1 MNRVR
6 FASSFFLALVFVLPA
21 GAQSAPPSGQKTS
34 PSAQQQPSSPKGGV
48 PSSWEQIPIPP
59 LRSFKPQQ
67 PRRVVLPNG
76 LVIFLQEDHELPLV
90 RGTVRIRGGSRDEPA
105 EKAGLVELYGGAWRT
120 GGTTSK
126 TGDQLDDFLESRA
139 ALVETSARSDSTLL
153 GWSSLKEDFD
163 QVLPV
168 VLDLL
173 EHPGFRQDKIDLTK
187 TQMAASISRRNDEPD
202 DISERE
208 STKLALGADNPLA
221 RTPEYYTV
229 SAVTRDDLLRWHQ
242 STVTPNNIIVGV
254 TGDFDSAAME
264 QKLRQAFGAMPAGA
278 SFAPTKLEFH
288 PATAGLYLVE
298 KEDVNQTQITMVDLG
313 ILRSNP
319 DYYAVAVMNE
329 LFGEGFSSRLV
340 SNIRSKQG
348 LAYAVGGGVGTAF
361 DYPGVTRI
369 AMGTKSETTLKAITA
384 LNQEIDKLLKGGV
397 SPEEVKKAKDDIL
410 NSFIFEFDSKEKV
423 LAERMRYEFYG
434 YPPDFLEKFRAG
446 IEKVTRADV
455 ERVARKYLRPDKIAV
470 LVVGNS
476 KDFDGDLSKLGKV
489 TPVDITIPEKKP
501 GM

>member
-1 MNRVR
+1 MKRVTI
-6 FASSFFLALVFVLPA
+6 ASLVLTLALPLTA
-21 GAQSAPPSGQKTS
+21 SAQAAPSSGQKS
-34 PSAQQQPSSPKGGV
+34 PAPAQQQPSSAKTGI
-48 PSSWEQIPIPP
+48 PSSWEQIPIRP
-59 LRSFKPQQ
+59 LHSFKPQQ
-67 PRRVVLPNG
+67 PRRVALPNG
-76 LVIFLQEDHELPLV
+76 LVIFLQEDHELPLIN
-90 RGTVRIRGGSRDEPA
+90 GTIRIRGGSRDEPA
-105 EKAGLVELYGGAWRT
+105 DQAGLIELYGGAWRT

-139 ALVETSARSDSTLL
+139 ARVETSGRADSTLL
-153 GWSSLKEDFD
+153 AWTSLKDDFD
-163 QVLPV
+163 QVFSV
-168 VLDLL
+168 VLDILQ
-173 EHPGFRQDKIDLTK
+173 HPEFRQEKIELAK
-187 TQMAASISRRNDEPD
+187 KQMTAAISRRNDEPD

-208 STKLALGADNPLA
+208 SAKLAVGADNPLA

-242 STVTPNNIIVGV
+242 RTVTPNNIMVGV
-254 TGDFDSAAME
+254 AGDFDSAAME

-278 SFAPTKLEFH
+278 PFPPTKLEFR
-288 PATAGLYLVE
+288 PATPGIYLVE

-319 DYYAVAVMNE
+319 DYYAVEVLNE
-329 LFGEGFSSRLV
+329 LFGGGFASRLV
-340 SNIRSKQG
+340 SNIRTKQG

-361 DYPGVTRI
+361 DHPGMTRI

-397 SPEEVKKAKDDIL
+397 NAQEVKKAKDDIL

-434 YPPDFLEKFRAG
+434 YPPDFLEQFRAG
-446 IEKVTRADV
+446 IEKVTLADV
-455 ERVARKYLRPDKIAV
+455 DRVARLYLRPEKLAV
-470 LVVGNS
+470 LVVGSS
-476 KDFDGDLSKLGKV
+476 KDFDGELSKLGKV

-501 GM
+501 GK